1 MKQLFFEIRK
11 IGLSKLTVAIILCLL
26 LLSAGLAGR
35 QASTAPAS
43 EQTVGYTKT
52 ITSVVSNAKRQLQQS
67 LYYSEDSYASL
78 YFEDVIEI
86 YTDLK
91 ELELAEQP
99 VNGWDTYLLF
109 SAANPLLLICAVF
122 VSVQLFGVD
131 SKTGI
136 LPIIYATAG
145 GRMRYILS
153 KLLSMVL
160 LSVALTA
167 LFFGVTLV
175 AMLPACE
182 FSGLGEYVQSF
193 KAFTVAPYA
202 MRTWQA
208 VLLLFAVRACIT
220 VFVGALVG
228 LLTYALRNR
237 LVSLLLAV
245 LVYAANALLDGH
257 TYLNSDVVF
266 DHCNLVAATD
276 ATTLFSK
283 YQCVR
288 IFGRPIPVL
297 SAILVLFA
305 ASALICMGAVV
316 LLHLKFAA
324 IGRGGRERFARRGD
338 ARMRNGSALLGWE
351 FKKIVKNRVVVLAVA
366 LLLVASA
373 VSGVLAYKKYI
384 SKSDQIY
391 CDYVQDL
398 APLNDAQRWEYLN
411 AEAER
416 ISQAYKNYFAYR
428 EAMSS
433 MQGFEGDVVR
443 IENEYYYACLH
454 EQPLARVSE
463 ACAYQSERG
472 LDGLTLLYDTGW
484 MTLFESGDS
493 ILLFLAILMIAT
505 FLASAEY
512 SSGFSGILPT
522 TPRGRRETQRAKL
535 QLCLISTT
543 VLFAAFTAMQLLP
556 IILAYRFEDAGATLV
571 SLQTYQNAAPGL
583 TLWQYAVLIVLV
595 RYIACMLVS
604 VLACCLTGV
613 IKVSYLSMMLLTV
626 AVQLPQLLYGMGVD
640 VLQYCRPTALL
651 DGNELL
657 LMLMDSGAVGASM
670 LVLTFVAI
678 CVALL
683 LINIRKNKETV

>member
-26 LLSAGLAGR
+26 LLSAGLAYR
-35 QASTAPAS
+35 QASGAPES
-43 EQTVGYTKT
+43 EQTRGYTQT
-52 ITSVVSNAKRQLQQS
+52 ISSVVFNAKRQLQQS

-145 GRMRYILS
+145 GRMRYILN
-153 KLLSMVL
+153 KLLAMVL
-160 LSVALTA
+160 SSVALTA

-182 FSGLGEYVQSF
+182 FSGLGEYAQSF
-193 KAFTVAPYA
+193 RAFIVAPYA

-208 VLLLFAVRACIT
+208 ILLLFAVRSCIA
-220 VFVGALVG
+220 VFVSALVG

-245 LVYAANALLDGH
+245 LVYAANALLDGR

-288 IFGRPIPVL
+288 IFGRPVSVL
-297 SAILVLFA
+297 IAILVLYTA
-305 ASALICMGAVV
+305 LALICMGAVV
-316 LLHLKFAA
+316 LLHQRFVSIRL
-324 IGRGGRERFARRGD
+324 GGRERRAQHGGVRV
-338 ARMRNGSALLGWE
+338 RNNSALLGWE
-351 FKKIVKNRVVVLAVA
+351 FKKIAKNRVVVLAVA
-366 LLLVASA
+366 LLLVVAA
-373 VSGVLAYKKYI
+373 VSGVLAYKKYT
-384 SKSDQIY
+384 SKSDQLY
-391 CDYVQDL
+391 YNYVQDL

-433 MQGFEGDVVR
+433 MQGVEEDVVR

-454 EQPLARVSE
+454 EQPLARVTE

-556 IILAYRFEDAGATLV
+556 IILAYGFEDAGATLV

-583 TLWQYAVLIVLV
+583 ALWQYAILIVLA

-657 LMLMDSGAVGASM
+657 LMLMDGGAVGASM